1 MLPVATTALMK
12 LARRLNPETAHNVSL
27 RALRWGLAGADAT
40 ADDAC
45 LKVSAFGRALR
56 NPIGLAAG
64 FDKNAAAVTALGRLG
79 FGFVEAGTVTPR
91 PQSGNPK
98 PRLFRL
104 AEDGAVIN
112 RMGFNNAGIEVFA
125 KNLALADRAVVPV
138 GANIGINKEH
148 AVPEVDYPALARIV
162 SPLADYITVNVSSP
176 NTPGLRDL
184 QGEERLAGILGAIE
198 TTLPVFVKI
207 APDLSDDGLAAV
219 VGVSVA
225 AKVAGLIISNTTL
238 DRPAGLRGPHVDEA
252 GGLSGRPLLAPS
264 NAMLAKAYQLAA
276 GRLMLIGVGGI
287 FSAEDAFAKIL
298 AGASLVQVYTGFA
311 YQGPAMIPELK
322 TGLARLVRAHGFAT
336 ISDAVGAKL

>member
-1 MLPVATTALMK
+1 MQRFAAAGLMN
-12 LARRLNPETAHNVSL
+12 LARRLDPETAHNLSL
-27 RALRWGLAGADAT
+27 RALRLGLSGRDVT
-40 ADDAC
+40 PDDPC
-45 LKVSAFGRALR
+45 LQVSAFGRVLR

-91 PQSGNPK
+91 PQTGNPK

-112 RMGFNNAGIEVFA
+112 RMGFNNAGIDVFA
-125 KNLALADRAVVPV
+125 KNFARANRSVVPV
-138 GANIGINKEH
+138 GANIGINKEG
-148 AVPEVDYPALARIV
+148 AKPAVDYPALARIV

-184 QGEERLAGILGAIE
+184 QGEVVLAGILGAIE
-198 TTLPVFVKI
+198 TKLPVFVKI

-219 VGVSVA
+219 VGVCAA

-238 DRPAGLRGPHVDEA
+238 ARPAGLRGPHISQA

-264 NAMLAKAYQLAA
+264 TAMLAKAYHLAA

-311 YQGPAMIPELK
+311 YQGPAMIPALK
-322 TGLARLVRAHGFAT
+322 TGLARLVHAHGFKT
-336 ISDAVGAKL
+336 ISDAVGATS